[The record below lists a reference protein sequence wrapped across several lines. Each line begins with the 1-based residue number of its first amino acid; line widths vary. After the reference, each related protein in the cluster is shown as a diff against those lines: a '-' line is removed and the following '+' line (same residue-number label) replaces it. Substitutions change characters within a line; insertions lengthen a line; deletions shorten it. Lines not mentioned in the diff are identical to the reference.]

1 MRWVAVLFAAAC
13 GAKAPPPPPI
23 AKAPP
28 PKPAPPPPACIQPL
42 DESTVAITH
51 ATVDGAQVKYCIGGN
66 ADQCFALD
74 TASGAFAKLT
84 EPPKADVAP
93 TVRVETTNPDLKVC
107 QVDQC
112 KTLTAKVLPAMSQ
125 IRAATNETG
134 SIAVFLLGDA
144 QAGKG
149 YAEIWDVTGPK
160 KVATFKYA
168 RGEFKCG
175 DVAFLDDT
183 IYLSTSTCGAPAA
196 RAALYST
203 KGKKI
208 ANVGGNDYG
217 VFGNAYAAVDT
228 KQWAFLEENGAQIV
242 VQDLVKGKVL
252 KKIDTSALF
261 KENGGAAMGNPGES
275 ALLRI
280 GPGKLAVIGGAP
292 ATGHVALV
300 DVATGEVK
308 VIKASV
314 CGAPPAPDPAPA
326 AGSAA
331 PS

>member
-1 MRWVAVLFAAAC
+1 MEDA
-13 GAKAPPPPPI
+13 
-23 AKAPP
+23 
-28 PKPAPPPPACIQPL
+28 
-42 DESTVAITH
+42 TVAITH
-51 ATVDGAQVKYCIGGN
+51 ATADGEQVKYCIGGN

-74 TASGAFAKLT
+74 TASGAFEKLS
-84 EPPKADVAP
+84 EPPKSEAAP
-93 TVRVETTNPDLKVC
+93 PARVETTNPDLKVC

-112 KTLTAKVLPAMSQ
+112 KTLTAKILPAMSQ

-134 SIAVFLLGDA
+134 SVAVFLLGDA

-149 YAEIWDVTGPK
+149 YAEIWDVTRPK
-160 KVATFKYA
+160 KLAKFRYA

-175 DVAFLDDT
+175 DVAILDDT
-183 IYLSTSTCGAPAA
+183 IYLSVATCGAPAA
-196 RAALYST
+196 RAALYSV

-208 ANVGGNDYG
+208 ANVGGSDYG
-217 VFGNAYAAVDT
+217 VFGNAYAAVDE

-300 DVATGEVK
+300 DVATGDVK
-308 VIKASV
+308 VIKAAV
-314 CGAPPAPDPAPA
+314 CGTPPPPAAPP
-326 AGSAA
+326 G
-331 PS
+331 